1 MAVIAV
7 KDVGADERFYA
18 LIRACTHLSVSVWPS
33 HTGHTPDRSYVHN
46 RPTRSELAQ
55 LINQA
60 RLDRH
65 ISIRSAARIAGV
77 PAATVQG
84 WLAGRHFPTPALRP
98 KFLLLVEALEL
109 DHYLHPALWIDDLPQ
124 AKNSG

>member
-1 MAVIAV
+1 MQH
-7 KDVGADERFYA
+7 R
-18 LIRACTHLSVSVWPS
+18 PS
-33 HTGHTPDRSYVHN
+33 
-46 RPTRSELAQ
+46 RPELAH

-65 ISIRSAARIAGV
+65 LSIRSVARIAGV

-98 KFLLLVEALEL
+98 KFLLLVEAMEL
-109 DHYLHPALWIDDLPQ
+109 THLLHPALWLDDLPQ
-124 AKNSG
+124 PKNSG

>member
-1 MAVIAV
+1 VQ
-7 KDVGADERFYA
+7 
-18 LIRACTHLSVSVWPS
+18 
-33 HTGHTPDRSYVHN
+33 N

-77 PAATVQG
+77 PAATAQG

-98 KFLLLVEALEL
+98 KFLRLVEALDL
-109 DHYLHPALWIDDLPQ
+109 NDHLHPALWMDDLPES
-124 AKNSG
+124 KHDG

>member
-1 MAVIAV
+1 M
-7 KDVGADERFYA
+7 R
-18 LIRACTHLSVSVWPS
+18 
-33 HTGHTPDRSYVHN
+33 N
-46 RPTRSELAQ
+46 RPTRSELAH

-65 ISIRSAARIAGV
+65 LSIRSAARIAGV

-98 KFLLLVEALEL
+98 KFLVLVEALEL
-109 DHYLHPALWIDDLPQ
+109 SELLHPALWLDDVPHP
-124 AKNSG
+124 KNSG

>member
-1 MAVIAV
+1 MAVIASRAAV
-7 KDVGADERFYA
+7 ARNLPWVVPAA
-18 LIRACTHLSVSVWPS
+18 LSASV
-33 HTGHTPDRSYVHN
+33 RSPPTRQHPRGSPVQY
-46 RPTRSELAQ
+46 RPTRTELAQ

-65 ISIRSAARIAGV
+65 LSIRSAARIAGV

-98 KFLLLVEALEL
+98 KFLLLVEALGLTE
-109 DHYLHPALWIDDLPQ
+109 HLHAALWLDE
-124 AKNSG
+124 AN

>member
-1 MAVIAV
+1 MAVIATSHV
-7 KDVGADERFYA
+7 AVTRNLPWAVPAAISASARSPPNRQHPQGS
-18 LIRACTHLSVSVWPS
+18 SVQ
-33 HTGHTPDRSYVHN
+33 Y
-46 RPTRSELAQ
+46 RPTRTELAQ

-65 ISIRSAARIAGV
+65 LSIRSAARIAGV

-98 KFLLLVEALEL
+98 KFLLLVEALGLEE
-109 DHYLHPALWIDDLPQ
+109 HLHPALWLDET
-124 AKNSG
+124 N

>member
-1 MAVIAV
+1 MQ
-7 KDVGADERFYA
+7 Y
-18 LIRACTHLSVSVWPS
+18 
-33 HTGHTPDRSYVHN
+33 
-46 RPTRSELAQ
+46 RPTRSDLAQ

-65 ISIRSAARIAGV
+65 LSIRSAARIAGV

-98 KFLLLVEALEL
+98 KFLLLVEALDLTE
-109 DHYLHPALWIDDLPQ
+109 HLHPALWQDEPSEL
-124 AKNSG
+124 

>member
-1 MAVIAV
+1 MQ
-7 KDVGADERFYA
+7 Y
-18 LIRACTHLSVSVWPS
+18 
-33 HTGHTPDRSYVHN
+33 

-55 LINQA
+55 LINKA

-65 ISIRSAARIAGV
+65 LSIRSAARIAGV

-109 DHYLHPALWIDDLPQ
+109 TDHLHPALWQDELP
-124 AKNSG
+124 

>member
-1 MAVIAV
+1 VQ
-7 KDVGADERFYA
+7 
-18 LIRACTHLSVSVWPS
+18 H
-33 HTGHTPDRSYVHN
+33 
-46 RPTRSELAQ
+46 RPTRYELAQ

-65 ISIRSAARIAGV
+65 LSVRSAARIAGV
-77 PAATVQG
+77 PPATIHG

-109 DHYLHPALWIDDLPQ
+109 TDLLHPALWLEDLPPTP
-124 AKNSG
+124 GIPD

>member
-1 MAVIAV
+1 M
-7 KDVGADERFYA
+7 EQ
-18 LIRACTHLSVSVWPS
+18 S
-33 HTGHTPDRSYVHN
+33 
-46 RPTRSELAQ
+46 PTRAELTR
-55 LINQA
+55 LINRA
-60 RLDRH
+60 RQDRH

-109 DHYLHPALWIDDLPQ
+109 TDYLHPNLWLDQPPSS
-124 AKNSG
+124 AKND

>member
-1 MAVIAV
+1 MQ
-7 KDVGADERFYA
+7 
-18 LIRACTHLSVSVWPS
+18 
-33 HTGHTPDRSYVHN
+33 DRPN
-46 RPTRSELAQ
+46 RSELAE

-65 ISIRSAARIAGV
+65 LSIRSAARIAGV

-98 KFLLLVEALEL
+98 KFLLLVEAFDLTE
-109 DHYLHPALWIDDLPQ
+109 HLHPALWLDDLPQ
-124 AKNSG
+124 DGNSHH

>member
-1 MAVIAV
+1 MQ
-7 KDVGADERFYA
+7 
-18 LIRACTHLSVSVWPS
+18 
-33 HTGHTPDRSYVHN
+33 N

-109 DHYLHPALWIDDLPQ
+109 DHLLHPALWLDDLPQ

>member
-1 MAVIAV
+1 MQ
-7 KDVGADERFYA
+7 Y
-18 LIRACTHLSVSVWPS
+18 
-33 HTGHTPDRSYVHN
+33 
-46 RPTRSELAQ
+46 RPTRTELAQ

-65 ISIRSAARIAGV
+65 LSIRSAARIAGV

-98 KFLLLVEALEL
+98 KFLLLVEALGLTE
-109 DHYLHPALWIDDLPQ
+109 HPHAALWLDE
-124 AKNSG
+124 AN

>member
-1 MAVIAV
+1 MQ
-7 KDVGADERFYA
+7 
-18 LIRACTHLSVSVWPS
+18 H
-33 HTGHTPDRSYVHN
+33 
-46 RPTRSELAQ
+46 RPTRSELAH

-77 PAATVQG
+77 PAATAQG

-109 DHYLHPALWIDDLPQ
+109 SDHLHPALWLDDIPEPRI
-124 AKNSG
+124 SE

>member
-1 MAVIAV
+1 MQ
-7 KDVGADERFYA
+7 Y
-18 LIRACTHLSVSVWPS
+18 
-33 HTGHTPDRSYVHN
+33 
-46 RPTRSELAQ
+46 RPTRSELAL

-65 ISIRSAARIAGV
+65 LSIRSAARIADV

-98 KFLLLVEALEL
+98 KFLRLVETLGLTDHLHAEL
-109 DHYLHPALWIDDLPQ
+109 WLD
-124 AKNSG
+124 

>member
-1 MAVIAV
+1 M
-7 KDVGADERFYA
+7 
-18 LIRACTHLSVSVWPS
+18 HQ
-33 HTGHTPDRSYVHN
+33 

-65 ISIRSAARIAGV
+65 ISIRSAARIADV

-98 KFLLLVEALEL
+98 KFLRLVDALEL
-109 DHYLHPALWIDDLPQ
+109 NDYLHPALWMDDLP
-124 AKNSG
+124 NGDYPG

>member
-1 MAVIAV
+1 MQ
-7 KDVGADERFYA
+7 Y
-18 LIRACTHLSVSVWPS
+18 
-33 HTGHTPDRSYVHN
+33 

-77 PAATVQG
+77 PAATAQG

-98 KFLLLVEALEL
+98 KFLLLVEALDL
-109 DHYLHPALWIDDLPQ
+109 SDHLHPALWLDDTPEGRI
-124 AKNSG
+124 SE